1 MISKTRTNVADL
13 LIRNIKPQLKRR
25 LAERARKSGRSMS
38 DEVKSLIEKGMHT
51 SPQPPKRLGDFL
63 YSLVEDRDRG
73 HDLTFE
79 RNDLYSPPPN
89 FE

>member
-1 MISKTRTNVADL
+1 MADL

-25 LAERARKSGRSMS
+25 LAERARKSGHSMS
-38 DEVKSLIEKGMHT
+38 EEVKNLIERGMAV
-51 SPQPPKRLGDFL
+51 SQPPMRLGDFL

-73 HDLTFE
+73 DDLTFE